1 MKINQRKIYG
11 RPFTTV
17 VEMENG
23 SVICASSENKGSTA
37 SPAAEKKKNATSEES
52 QKKEEL
58 SKIVFS
64 LESKKRYE
72 RQREIQNSIYAIW
85 PYGEHKLLALAEEQD
100 GKNDC
105 YLVWIEVDEKERI
118 IIRAGALSW
127 VATVKNSGLYAL
139 RNDDVII
146 LTKDYLKIGDTTYY
160 LAKEGIVKDSFT
172 LLESMGDM
180 EFVKGAIDIDCSDQL
195 DFAPRFHF
203 SYNDGVL
210 HSPNDDVLQSLY
222 PAYFLTMK
230 DDESVIYSQPMLWAY
245 VNEKALFERAS
256 RSFDHF
262 IIAKK
267 ENRLSESDKSEFL
280 SILGELHESLV
291 NLKEGSK
298 TDFNDVA
305 ISDEPIAF
313 AEQVVKVNCVMPII
327 NRIFFG
333 KEDILR
339 FYPTACSVDG
349 QNISFIFTVY
359 VKEYRMTDYDLQQYL
374 DTIKARAFL
383 EMITGFNNAAES
395 ISLVISIDNLQRI
408 SISYMSI
415 SDEVTRVSFQS
426 VK

>member
-172 LLESMGDM
+172 LL
-180 EFVKGAIDIDCSDQL
+180 
-195 DFAPRFHF
+195 
-203 SYNDGVL
+203 
-210 HSPNDDVLQSLY
+210 
-222 PAYFLTMK
+222 
-230 DDESVIYSQPMLWAY
+230 
-245 VNEKALFERAS
+245 
-256 RSFDHF
+256 
-262 IIAKK
+262 
-267 ENRLSESDKSEFL
+267 SEF
-280 SILGELHESLV
+280 
-291 NLKEGSK
+291 
-298 TDFNDVA
+298 
-305 ISDEPIAF
+305 
-313 AEQVVKVNCVMPII
+313 C
-327 NRIFFG
+327 
-333 KEDILR
+333 
-339 FYPTACSVDG
+339 
-349 QNISFIFTVY
+349 TVLY
-359 VKEYRMTDYDLQQYL
+359 
-374 DTIKARAFL
+374 
-383 EMITGFNNAAES
+383 
-395 ISLVISIDNLQRI
+395 
-408 SISYMSI
+408 
-415 SDEVTRVSFQS
+415 
-426 VK
+426 